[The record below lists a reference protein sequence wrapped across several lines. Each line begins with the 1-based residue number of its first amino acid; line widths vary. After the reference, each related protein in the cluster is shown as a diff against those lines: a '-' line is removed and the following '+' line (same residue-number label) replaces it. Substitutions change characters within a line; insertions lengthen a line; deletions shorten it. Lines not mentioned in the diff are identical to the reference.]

1 MAADDQLFALN
12 RRCAARME
20 LVGGRIPVLIAD
32 DFYADA
38 DAVRGHALSLP
49 FAPPPYPYPGALAEI
64 DEANSS
70 LTVVRNSILGLINRE
85 YLSRIPPIQGGG
97 KPITAFARVMTDFAR
112 TDVHP
117 NDLSADQRR
126 PHVDPVPIF
135 GLVYLNREERG
146 GTLFFRNTAEPADD
160 DRVKGYVTGDIPGF
174 ELIGGIEGRFNR
186 LAVYP
191 GFVPHTGQI
200 EGEWIEGD
208 ERFAEPRL
216 TQRFVFFP

>member
-1 MAADDQLFALN
+1 MAVNDQLFAMN
-12 RRCAARME
+12 PHATARME

-38 DAVRGHALSLP
+38 DAVRAEALSLP
-49 FAPPPYPYPGALAEI
+49 YAPPPYPYPGALAQI
-64 DEANSS
+64 DDGNPS
-70 LTVVRNSILGLINRE
+70 LGATRGAILGLINRE
-85 YLSRIPPIQGGG
+85 YLPRIPPIQGGG
-97 KPITAFARVMTDFAR
+97 KAITAFNRVMTDFAR

-117 NDLSADQRR
+117 GELSADQRR

-146 GTLFFRNTAEPADD
+146 GTLFFRDNGQPTADEQ
-160 DRVKGYVTGDIPGF
+160 VQGYVTGDIPGF
-174 ELIGGIEGRFNR
+174 DLIGGIKGRFNR

-191 GFVPHTGQI
+191 GFVPHTAQI
-200 EGEWIEGD
+200 VGEWIQGE
-208 ERFAEPRL
+208 ERFREPRL

>member
-1 MAADDQLFALN
+1 MNDQLFALN
-12 RRCAARME
+12 PACSARMQ

-32 DFYADA
+32 DFYIDPDGARA
-38 DAVRGHALSLP
+38 HALSLP
-49 FAPPPYPYPGALAEI
+49 FSVPPYPYPGALAAI
-64 DEANSS
+64 DEANPS
-70 LTVVRNSILGLINRE
+70 LSVLRDTILGLVNRE

-97 KPITAFARVMTDFAR
+97 RQIAAFTTLMTDFAR

-117 NDLSADQRR
+117 DALSATQRR

-146 GTLFFRNTAEPADD
+146 GTLFFRDTGAPADD
-160 DRVKGYVTGDIPGF
+160 DNVKGYVTGDIPGF
-174 ELIGGIEGRFNR
+174 ALVGEIEGRFNR

-200 EGEWIEGD
+200 EGEWIKGE
-208 ERFAEPRL
+208 ERFREPRL

>member
-1 MAADDQLFALN
+1 MATNEQLFAIN
-12 RRCAARME
+12 PHCSARME
-20 LVGGRIPVLIAD
+20 LVGGRIPVLLAD
-32 DFYADA
+32 DFYADP
-38 DAVRGHALSLP
+38 DAVRGHALELP

-64 DEANSS
+64 GEASAS
-70 LTVVRNSILGLINRE
+70 LNVARDTILALINRE
-85 YLSRIPPIQGGG
+85 YLPRIPPIQGRGQR
-97 KPITAFARVMTDFAR
+97 IMAFNRVMTDFAR

-117 NDLSADQRR
+117 DALSADQRR

-146 GTLFFRNTAEPADD
+146 GTLFFRNTPDPADD
-160 DRVKGYVTGDIPGF
+160 AQVKGYVTGDIPGF
-174 ELIGGIEGRFNR
+174 ALIGGIEGRFNR

-200 EGEWIEGD
+200 EGEWITGD
-208 ERFAEPRL
+208 ERFREPRL

>member
-1 MAADDQLFALN
+1 MNYQLFAMN
-12 RRCAARME
+12 PQCAARME
-20 LVGGRIPVLIAD
+20 LVGGRIPVLVAD
-32 DFYADA
+32 DFYADP
-38 DAVRGHALSLP
+38 DAVRSHALTLP

-64 DEANSS
+64 DEANPS
-70 LTVVRNSILGLINRE
+70 LALVRSTILGLINRE
-85 YLSRIPPIQGGG
+85 YLPRIPPIQGGG
-97 KPITAFARVMTDFAR
+97 QTIKAFNRVMTDFAR

-117 NDLSADQRR
+117 DALSADQRR

-135 GLVYLNREERG
+135 GLVYLNRQERG

-160 DRVKGYVTGDIPGF
+160 DRVKGYVIGDIPGF
-174 ELIGGIEGRFNR
+174 RLVGGIEGRFNR

-200 EGEWIEGD
+200 EGDWIEGE
-208 ERFAEPRL
+208 ERFRDPRL